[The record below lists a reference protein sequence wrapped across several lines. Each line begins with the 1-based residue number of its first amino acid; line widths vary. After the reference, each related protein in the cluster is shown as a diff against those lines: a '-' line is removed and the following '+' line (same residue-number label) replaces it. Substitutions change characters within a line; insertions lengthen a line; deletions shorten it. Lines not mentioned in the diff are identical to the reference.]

1 MKISCIHGEKNS
13 NIINLMQTL
22 ATYFLFEKKIKPKRS
37 HFHKTSL
44 QITRHTYIYIGTIS
58 LERILLEVT

>member
-22 ATYFLFEKKIKPKRS
+22 ATYFLFEKRSNQKGLIFIKPPYKLPD
-37 HFHKTSL
+37 TL
-44 QITRHTYIYIGTIS
+44 IYI
-58 LERILLEVT
+58 